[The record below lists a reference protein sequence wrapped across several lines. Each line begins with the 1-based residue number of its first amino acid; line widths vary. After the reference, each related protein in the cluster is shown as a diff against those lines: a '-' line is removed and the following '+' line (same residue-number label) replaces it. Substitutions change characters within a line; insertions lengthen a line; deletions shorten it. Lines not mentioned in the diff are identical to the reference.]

1 MAEILRQYMVK
12 VDSAQEKV
20 YRTLRDEILSMV
32 LKPGTMISPQGI
44 DGLLGVSRTPVREAF
59 IRLQGENLL
68 DVAPQKGTAVALID
82 LDRVYQERFIREAL
96 EVENLRRFV
105 PAASEQTIADMRNN
119 ILLQKDA
126 MQNGRC
132 LEYKELDD
140 QFHQLA
146 FETTHEELSADIVRQ
161 VNGHYDRIRLITAW
175 EGNIAF
181 NAIEEHSRLVDCVEQ
196 RDVERAQQLL
206 RSHRQQL
213 WVQERSLMEL
223 YPDDFK
229 QKLSE

>member
-32 LKPGTMISPQGI
+32 LKPGTIISTQEI
-44 DGLLGVSRTPVREAF
+44 AGLLGVSRTPVREAF

-140 QFHQLA
+140 QFQTSCA
-146 FETTHEELSADIVRQ
+146 RSTDITTGS
-161 VNGHYDRIRLITAW
+161 G
-175 EGNIAF
+175 
-181 NAIEEHSRLVDCVEQ
+181 
-196 RDVERAQQLL
+196 
-206 RSHRQQL
+206 
-213 WVQERSLMEL
+213 
-223 YPDDFK
+223 
-229 QKLSE
+229 

>member
-32 LKPGTMISPQGI
+32 LKPGTIISTQEI
-44 DGLLGVSRTPVREAF
+44 AGLLGVSRTPVREAF

-96 EVENLRRFV
+96 EAENLRRFV

-206 RSHRQQL
+206 RSHLQQL

-223 YPDDFK
+223 YPDYFK
-229 QKLSE
+229 QKLSD

>member
-20 YRTLRDEILSMV
+20 YRTLRDEILSME
-32 LKPGTMISPQGI
+32 LKPGTIISTQEI
-44 DGLLGVSRTPVREAF
+44 AGLLGVSRTPVREAF

-68 DVAPQKGTAVALID
+68 DVAPQKGTMVALID
-82 LDRVYQERFIREAL
+82 LERVYQERFIREAL
-96 EVENLRRFV
+96 EVENLHRFV
-105 PAASEQTIADMRNN
+105 PIASEQTIASLRDN
-119 ILLQKDA
+119 IRLQKDA

-140 QFHQLA
+140 QFHQQA

-181 NAIEEHSRLVDCVEQ
+181 NAIEEHVRLVDCVER
-196 RDVERAQQLL
+196 RDVEGARQLL
-206 RSHRQQL
+206 RSHLQQL
-213 WVQERSLMEL
+213 WVQERLLLER
-223 YPDDFK
+223 YPDFFK
-229 QKLSE
+229 QKLSD

>member
-1 MAEILRQYMVK
+1 ME
-12 VDSAQEKV
+12 
-20 YRTLRDEILSMV
+20 
-32 LKPGTMISPQGI
+32 LKPGLLISTQEIAGR
-44 DGLLGVSRTPVREAF
+44 LGVSRTPVREAF
-59 IRLQGENLL
+59 IRLQGESLL

-82 LDRVYQERFIREAL
+82 LERVYQERFIREAL

-105 PAASEQTIADMRNN
+105 PTASEQTIADMREN
-119 ILLQKDA
+119 IRLQKDA
-126 MQNGRC
+126 IQNGRC

-146 FETTHEELSADIVRQ
+146 FEITHEELSADIVRQ

-175 EGNIAF
+175 EGNIVF

-206 RSHRQQL
+206 RSHLQQL
-213 WVQERSLMEL
+213 WVQERALL
-223 YPDDFK
+223 QRYPDYFK
-229 QKLSE
+229 QKLTD

>member
-32 LKPGTMISPQGI
+32 LKPGTIISTQEI
-44 DGLLGVSRTPVREAF
+44 AGLLGVSRTPVREAF

-140 QFHQLA
+140 QFHQRA

-181 NAIEEHSRLVDCVEQ
+181 NAIEEQSRLVDCVEQ

-206 RSHRQQL
+206 RSHLQQL

-223 YPDDFK
+223 YPDYFK
-229 QKLSE
+229 QKLSD